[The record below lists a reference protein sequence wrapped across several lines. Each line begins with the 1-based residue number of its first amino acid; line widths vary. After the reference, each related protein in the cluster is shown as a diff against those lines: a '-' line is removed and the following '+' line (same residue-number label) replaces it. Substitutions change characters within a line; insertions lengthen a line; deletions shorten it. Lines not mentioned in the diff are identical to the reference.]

1 MLFIRKRSTHRIEFI
16 WTAKNWY
23 FILDPIHFFTT
34 SGSQFF
40 LFRLIDMRYSWR
52 NMTRISGNS
61 FLWNQHWQHWGT
73 RRNRVPAWPNF
84 TSFQKR
90 LRLTAGPVSQ
100 SLFVNSVGL
109 TTSATLFAPC
119 AHEEWLPACV
129 LETQW
134 SCGLLYFLQQMWLAD
149 QKQPNETGR
158 SVPKGGKRSLRT
170 RLQSA
175 ISQRK
180 CCWML
185 EK

>member
-1 MLFIRKRSTHRIEFI
+1 MLFIRERSAHRIDFV

-23 FILDPIHFFTT
+23 FILDPIHFVTT
-34 SGSQFF
+34 WGSHCFCSVWLTCGIRGAIWLEF
-40 LFRLIDMRYSWR
+40 LVIASYGINIDNTGGQRGIESRPDQTSRL
-52 NMTRISGNS
+52 
-61 FLWNQHWQHWGT
+61 
-73 RRNRVPAWPNF
+73 
-84 TSFQKR
+84 FQKR
-90 LRLTAGPVSQ
+90 LRLTAGPISQ
-100 SLFVNSVGL
+100 SLFVNSVEL